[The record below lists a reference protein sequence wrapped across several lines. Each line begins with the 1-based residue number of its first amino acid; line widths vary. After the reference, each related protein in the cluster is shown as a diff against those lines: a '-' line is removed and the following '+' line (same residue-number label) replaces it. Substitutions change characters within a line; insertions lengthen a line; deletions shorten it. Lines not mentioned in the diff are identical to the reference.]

1 MSHTQKA
8 LAIVIGVILLLV
20 MFRIIF
26 YNPVAGRLEELREES
41 IGLDQRLAAAREKLS
56 GLPEVEERII
66 EARQSLDQLE
76 VQYPRSIE
84 VVYRIITEAARETG
98 LKISRRETSERPDE
112 GDALRIYEIGIVA
125 YCRYQVLG
133 EFLDRIALSP
143 MLISVSSL
151 TISNEAGAPVRSGT
165 DGDLRVEMKLTTYL
179 SKSDGG

>member
-20 MFRIIF
+20 MFRIFF
-26 YNPVAGRLEELREES
+26 YNPVSGRLEDLREES
-41 IGLDQRLAAAREKLS
+41 IELDQRIAAAGVKLA
-56 GLPEVEERII
+56 GLPEVEEKIV
-66 EARQSLDQLE
+66 EVRQTLAQLE

-98 LKISRRETSERPDE
+98 LKISRRETSEKPDE

-125 YCRYQVLG
+125 YCRYRVLG

-151 TISNEAGAPVRSGT
+151 TISNDAAAPVRSGT
-165 DGDLRVEMKLTTYL
+165 EGDLRVDMKLTTYL